1 MDKQPDKKIPIILPL
16 SILLVGIGMM
26 VLGAMRGE
34 TDEILR
40 KATVICLECIG
51 IG

>member
-1 MDKQPDKKIPIILPL
+1 MNSVKKLQITLFALGIAMMIAG
-16 SILLVGIGMM
+16 LL
-26 VLGAMRGE
+26 RGE
-34 TDEILR
+34 AVEILR

>member
-1 MDKQPDKKIPIILPL
+1 MSVKDKKWLPWAL
-16 SILLVGIGMM
+16 MIVGVAFMA
-26 VLGAMRGE
+26 LGIWRGE
-34 TDEILR
+34 AVDVLR